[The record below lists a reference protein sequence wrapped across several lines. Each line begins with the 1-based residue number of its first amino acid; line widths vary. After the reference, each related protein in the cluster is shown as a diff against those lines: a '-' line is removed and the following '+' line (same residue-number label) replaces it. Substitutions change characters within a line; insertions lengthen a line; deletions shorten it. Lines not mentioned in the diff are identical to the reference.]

1 MARAKQKNLPNPMSN
16 PLIVMGIVTELKE
29 HYKNVEKA
37 AIEDGRLERE
47 KPRLLQ
53 IKAFAWQ
60 MQQVAEA
67 NIGGQLDG
75 VDGF

>member
-16 PLIVMGIVTELKE
+16 PLIVMAMVNELKE
-29 HYKNVEKA
+29 HYKNVDKA
-37 AIEDGRLERE
+37 AHDEGRVEQE
-47 KPRLLQ
+47 KGRLLQ

-67 NIGGQLDG
+67 NIGDQLDG
-75 VDGF
+75 VEGF